1 MVTNGNDDYQVLNT
15 ILLDQRCNQHQYFPS
30 KIMLIQISGGKYVIN
45 WFGASFKY
53 MSNEVKTVKF
63 GIFGL
68 RNSGFWSSRT
78 VVMRINH
85 YCEVVM
91 TIKLR
96 VPSPIVGSIN
106 NKGICRGRRLF
117 LASIYML
124 FKPFLEKTTT
134 WDFVWISPFFIHN
147 CCFRP
152 ISPLPHCSRFISSS
166 FF

>member
-1 MVTNGNDDYQVLNT
+1 MQPA
-15 ILLDQRCNQHQYFPS
+15 HYFPS
-30 KIMLIQISGGKYVIN
+30 KMVLIQISGGKYVIN
-45 WFGASFKY
+45 WFVAGFKY

-78 VVMRINH
+78 VVMMINHYCELFMMINH

-96 VPSPIVGSIN
+96 VTSPIVGPMN
-106 NKGICRGRRLF
+106 NKGICKGRRLF
-117 LASIYML
+117 FVGIYML
-124 FKPFLEKTTT
+124 FKSFLEKTTT
-134 WDFVWISPFFIHN
+134 WDFVWIRPFFIHN